1 MATPTNLPASFN
13 TGAVLTA
20 AQMNDVRGSFR
31 ILRVVATQKNDTTS
45 TSSST
50 MVDITGLSASITPQ
64 STSNKV
70 LIIATYNI
78 GFDSTPPDDT
88 YFTLVR
94 GSTQINLGTGGSV
107 NSTNYQRGNS
117 YSNINL
123 QIAPMSTI
131 FLDSP
136 STTSA
141 TTYKMQWSTRVGTI
155 YLNRRGNAADVITS
169 SNIVLMEV
177 SA

>member
-1 MATPTNLPASFN
+1 MATPTSLPASFS

-20 AQMNDVRGSFR
+20 AQMNDLRGAFR
-31 ILRVVATQKNDTTS
+31 ILQVVATQKNDTTS
-45 TSSST
+45 TSSTT

-78 GFDSTPPDDT
+78 GFDATADDV
-88 YFTLVR
+88 FVSLVR
-94 GSTQINLGTGGSV
+94 GSTDINIGTGG
-107 NSTNYQRGNS
+107 TNNNTNFQRGNS
-117 YSNINL
+117 YANQTL
-123 QIAPMSTI
+123 QIVPMSTV

-141 TTYKMQWSTRVGTI
+141 TTYKMQWRTRVGNI
-155 YLNRRGNAADVITS
+155 YLNRRGNDTVVIAS
-169 SNIVLMEV
+169 SNIVVMEV
-177 SA
+177 SS